1 MSNQSNQLKQTQNPS
16 QKMEQNASSILQT
29 LAKKFSSRKFI
40 LSFVGVIIGVVGMIG
55 CSNDTTAIIAFVA
68 LEILS
73 IIGYLIVEGK
83 VDAAAV
89 KAGLDIAQE
98 IADVLNKYKETGKV
112 DIPEHSTGDKLI
124 NELPEDGIAEK

>member
-1 MSNQSNQLKQTQNPS
+1 
-16 QKMEQNASSILQT
+16 MEQNASSIPQT

-40 LSFVGVIIGVVGMIG
+40 MSFIGVIIGVVGMIG

-68 LEILS
+68 LEVLS

-112 DIPEHSTGDKLI
+112 DIPENSTGDKLI

>member
-1 MSNQSNQLKQTQNPS
+1 MTNKNAQLAQNQNQTQDQS
-16 QKMEQNASSILQT
+16 TASILQT

-40 LSFVGVIIGVVGMIG
+40 LSFTGVIVGIVGMIG
-55 CSNDTTAIIAFVA
+55 CNDDTIAIIAFIA

-98 IADVLNKYKETGKV
+98 IADVLNKYKKDGTV
-112 DIPEHSTGDKLI
+112 DIPENSTGDKLL
-124 NELPEDGIAEK
+124 EALPEESDAEK

>member
-1 MSNQSNQLKQTQNPS
+1 MTNKNAQLAQNQNQTQDQS
-16 QKMEQNASSILQT
+16 TASILQT

-40 LSFVGVIIGVVGMIG
+40 LSFTGVIVGIVGMIG
-55 CSNDTTAIIAFVA
+55 CSDDTIAIIAFIA

-98 IADVLNKYKETGKV
+98 IADVLNKYKKDGTV
-112 DIPEHSTGDKLI
+112 DIPENSTGDKLL
-124 NELPEDGIAEK
+124 ETLPEESDAEK